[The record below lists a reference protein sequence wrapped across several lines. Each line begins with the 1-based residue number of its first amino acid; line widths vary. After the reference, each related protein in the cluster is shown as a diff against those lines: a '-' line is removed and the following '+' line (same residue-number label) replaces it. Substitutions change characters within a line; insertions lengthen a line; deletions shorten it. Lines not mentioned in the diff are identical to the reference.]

1 MRDKKELKCLSP
13 DKLQKL
19 MSYVKSQANTA
30 RERGTTRAIVDEL
43 VVLLS
48 ARAGLRAI
56 EICQLKLEDLPA
68 EHGESALWIRNETGE
83 VLRKVDISENIA
95 QLLTR
100 FVRLYRKGTKKK
112 DYLLETE
119 RGNPFGYISL
129 YSKVR
134 RIGEQAGIGN
144 LSPKILRYT
153 YIVHLYEEVQD
164 LRYVQEQT
172 GYISRRILAKYLIKD
187 SRKRKRTKG
196 NSAKLTKQ
204 KYAKQK
210 AGLLKSAIICEAC
223 GTKTNRGRRIE
234 SGQFLCHNCLKY
246 FSNG

>member
-1 MRDKKELKCLSP
+1 MRDKKEPKYLSP

-19 MSYVKSQANTA
+19 MLYVKSQANTA

-68 EHGESALWIRNETGE
+68 EHGENALWIRNETGE
-83 VLRKVDISENIA
+83 VLRKVDISEDIA
-95 QLLTR
+95 HLLTR
-100 FVRLYRKGTKKK
+100 FIRLYRKGTKKK

-196 NSAKLTKQ
+196 SAKFTKQ
-204 KYAKQK
+204 KSAKQK
-210 AGLLKSAIICEAC
+210 ARLLKSAIICEAC
-223 GTKTNRGRRIE
+223 GNRTGRGRRIE